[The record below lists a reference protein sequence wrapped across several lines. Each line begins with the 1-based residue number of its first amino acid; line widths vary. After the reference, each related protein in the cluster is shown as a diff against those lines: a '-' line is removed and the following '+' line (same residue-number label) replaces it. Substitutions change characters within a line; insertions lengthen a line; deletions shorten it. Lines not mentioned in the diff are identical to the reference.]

1 MWDLADRYARAK
13 IKERFG
19 YTFKEYIDLPM
30 PEANLLNLLSFEVI
44 AAVELEERKREQEIQ
59 KAAIEAAKNDVPSN
73 ERKKQST

>member
-44 AAVELEERKREQEIQ
+44 AAIELEERKREQEIH
-59 KAAIEAAKNDVPSN
+59 KAAIDAAKNEASPS
-73 ERKKQST
+73 ERKK

>member
-44 AAVELEERKREQEIQ
+44 AEVELEERKREQKIQ
-59 KAAIEAAKNDVPSN
+59 KAAIEAAKNDVPTN
-73 ERKKQST
+73 ERKEQSM